1 MPILPEIGD
10 TAPHEFKDKTSINNS
25 STQNDYTKIITDM
38 IIPLGSPDMYK
49 QTITYYPEAQYRY
62 SEFTRAN
69 FSLRNIGISGFFK
82 LRSTGQLI
90 PLRLPNQSSVS
101 IKVLFKK
108 KELN

>member
-1 MPILPEIGD
+1 
-10 TAPHEFKDKTSINNS
+10 
-25 STQNDYTKIITDM
+25 M